1 MRVLALP
8 LLLAACFT
16 DPRPASGDTS
26 TGDGAESSTQAGDVG
41 STTAA
46 GSTSGDAG
54 SASGGSHG
62 GSHGTITTTTTA
74 TTAGTASTGDPQADD
89 GACALYCGTILSAC
103 GDGLG
108 QYPAA
113 VNCVHAC
120 QALPPG
126 EAGAMSGNSLACR
139 REHAALAIGDPQTH
153 CVHAGPGGA
162 GVCGTDCEGFCAI
175 ATATC
180 PNEHPE
186 LGTCL
191 ETCTAWNDDEP
202 YDVDDAT
209 GDTLACRL
217 YHLMVAAADA
227 PSAATHCPHTVTA
240 SPPCK

>member
-1 MRVLALP
+1 MRALALP

-26 TGDGAESSTQAGDVG
+26 TGDGAESSTQPGDAS

-46 GSTSGDAG
+46 AGTSGDDP
-54 SASGGSHG
+54 HG
-62 GSHGTITTTTTA
+62 GTHGGTHGTTTTTTA
-74 TTAGTASTGDPQADD
+74 TTAGTGDPQGD

-126 EAGAMSGNSLACR
+126 EEGAMSGNSLACR
-139 REHAALAIGDPQTH
+139 REHAALAIGDPATH

-162 GVCGTDCEGFCAI
+162 GVCGTNCEGFCAI

-227 PSAATHCPHTVTA
+227 PSAATHCSHTVTA